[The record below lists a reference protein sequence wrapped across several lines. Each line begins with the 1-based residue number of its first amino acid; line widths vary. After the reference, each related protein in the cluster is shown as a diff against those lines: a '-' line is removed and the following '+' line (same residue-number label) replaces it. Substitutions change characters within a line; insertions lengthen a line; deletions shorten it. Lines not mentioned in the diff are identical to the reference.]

1 MLTRERSLRST
12 EEDTAIKYQ
21 HLTSCTRSHKR
32 WKERC
37 QEDKV
42 SHLSPTFYRVTSITM
57 TMMKDLSLPSMMVT
71 VILSLLR
78 WKEVTLHKRRWSKW
92 IEPGINHLS
101 MNLSSALKEMILW
114 WRQSR
119 KRSLCE
125 QRRRRCFSNRR
136 GEVINLSAT
145 PIVESRALIDSSRY
159 DLLINIPPKF
169 KFKVPPLI
177 NKRTTYYPH
186 FKITLS
192 KGIIQVDH
200 LPWRT
205 AYHPTRKWMLIVILW
220 ERESISK
227 MWQSI
232 ATKWIQGER
241 YLKINRPHKGRI
253 NKNRKRS
260 PMRMIKW

>member
-1 MLTRERSLRST
+1 M
-12 EEDTAIKYQ
+12 IKVNR
-21 HLTSCTRSHKR
+21 T
-32 WKERC
+32 
-37 QEDKV
+37 
-42 SHLSPTFYRVTSITM
+42 
-57 TMMKDLSLPSMMVT
+57 
-71 VILSLLR
+71 
-78 WKEVTLHKRRWSKW
+78 
-92 IEPGINHLS
+92 GINHLS
-101 MNLSSALKEMILW
+101 TNLSSALKEMILW

-119 KRSLCE
+119 KHSLCE
-125 QRRRRCFSNRR
+125 QWRRSCFSNRR
-136 GEVINLSAT
+136 GEVINLCAT

-205 AYHPTRKWMLIVILW
+205 AYHPTHKWMLIITLW

-260 PMRMIKW
+260 PLRMIKW

>member
-1 MLTRERSLRST
+1 
-12 EEDTAIKYQ
+12 
-21 HLTSCTRSHKR
+21 
-32 WKERC
+32 
-37 QEDKV
+37 
-42 SHLSPTFYRVTSITM
+42 M

-125 QRRRRCFSNRR
+125 QRRKRCFSNRR

-205 AYHPTRKWMLIVILW
+205 AYHPTHKWMLIITLW